1 MTFGGEIKRME
12 ITPYPCTGI
21 SKIILVKGGHGFSKY
36 LCQSFF
42 ECQNLLN
49 NLIFYFFPHFAVM
62 PKELLCMPYKL
73 YWYVSRNCCVT
84 DKKVLVGQSFVPN
97 KSSHEIS

>member
-62 PKELLCMPYKL
+62 PKDFYACLTNYTGMFRETA
-73 YWYVSRNCCVT
+73 V
-84 DKKVLVGQSFVPN
+84 
-97 KSSHEIS
+97 